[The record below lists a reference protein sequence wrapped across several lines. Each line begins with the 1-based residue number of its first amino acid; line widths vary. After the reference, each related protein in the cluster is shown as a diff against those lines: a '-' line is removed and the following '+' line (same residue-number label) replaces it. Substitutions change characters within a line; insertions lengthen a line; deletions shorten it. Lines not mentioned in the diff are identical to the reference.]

1 MNILSEVKELLSS
14 LNIPIET
21 GVFSKEAPNEYI
33 VLVPLS
39 DSYPL
44 NADDMPQTDLQE
56 VRITVFTKSNYI
68 KLKNRIIGRLL
79 SNFFYINDRRYNGY
93 DTDAGYH
100 QYTIDVAKT
109 YEIEQEED

>member
-33 VLVPLS
+33 VLVPLA

-44 NADDMPQTDLQE
+44 NADNVPQTDQQE
-56 VRITVFTKSNYI
+56 LRITLFTKGNYVRE
-68 KLKNRIIGRLL
+68 L
-79 SNFFYINDRRYNGY
+79 
-93 DTDAGYH
+93 H
-100 QYTIDVAKT
+100 
-109 YEIEQEED
+109 